1 MRRLLMNLFGRPHG
15 LLGRIGGRIL
25 AVTNKQINQWTV
37 SLLDIELEDRIL
49 KIGFGPGI
57 AAKMIS
63 DMIGNG
69 KYIGIDPSEVTLSQA
84 QKRNATAI
92 REGKVELILADVER
106 LPVFDMRIDKIFSI
120 NSIIFWKNPIT
131 QLKELRSRMTPGEI
145 IAITLQ
151 RRSKGAN
158 DETTYEESK
167 KILLCPEEAGFSQI
181 RFEKMKTRPALTVCV
196 LGENRPV

>member
-37 SLLDIELEDRIL
+37 SLLDIEPEDRVL

-57 AAKMIS
+57 AAKMSS

-131 QLKELRSRMTPGEI
+131 QLKELRSRMTPGGI

-158 DETTYEESK
+158 AETTYEEGK
-167 KILLCPEEAGFSQI
+167 KYYSSLRRRDSRKFAS
-181 RFEKMKTRPALTVCV
+181 RR
-196 LGENRPV
+196 

>member
-37 SLLDIELEDRIL
+37 SLLDIEPEDRVL

-57 AAKMIS
+57 AAKMSS

-84 QKRNATAI
+84 QKRNATSYTG
-92 REGKVELILADVER
+92 RE
-106 LPVFDMRIDKIFSI
+106 
-120 NSIIFWKNPIT
+120 
-131 QLKELRSRMTPGEI
+131 SR
-145 IAITLQ
+145 
-151 RRSKGAN
+151 
-158 DETTYEESK
+158 TYS
-167 KILLCPEEAGFSQI
+167 CRCREAAG
-181 RFEKMKTRPALTVCV
+181 V
-196 LGENRPV
+196 